1 MLDGNQMLMITIHS
15 VVPFLIGAIGVGV
28 YYRSK
33 LTEVLNELADK
44 KAIVAAVIH
53 HSEEQER
60 ANVKVKKVSK
70 QTTTKPAVVE
80 PKKLNKR
87 KTTKK

>member
-1 MLDGNQMLMITIHS
+1 MLDGNSILMIIVNS
-15 VVPFLIGAIGVGV
+15 VVPFLIGAIGVGL

-60 ANVKVKKVSK
+60 ANVKVKRPSK
-70 QTTTKPAVVE
+70 QVTVKASVVE

>member
-1 MLDGNQMLMITIHS
+1 MFDGNSILLFIVNSI
-15 VVPFLIGAIGVGV
+15 VPFFLGGIGVGL

-33 LTEVLNELADK
+33 LTYVLNELADK
-44 KAIVAAVIH
+44 RAIVTAVIH

-70 QTTTKPAVVE
+70 QVNTKTAVVE
-80 PKKLNKR
+80 PQKLNKR
-87 KTTKK
+87 KTIKK

>member
-1 MLDGNQMLMITIHS
+1 M
-15 VVPFLIGAIGVGV
+15 
-28 YYRSK
+28 
-33 LTEVLNELADK
+33 LNELADK

-60 ANVKVKKVSK
+60 ANVKVKRPTK
-70 QTTTKPAVVE
+70 QVTVKASVVE